1 MSPGSSQKTFD
12 DLSRTTCVPPRPKP
26 LSGSTAGQSAA
37 DWDTTNPNVFPHLRA
52 CWLGIR
58 LALPTFMQTPILM
71 VHGMCCTGQVWTQF
85 RSFFEAR
92 GARVY
97 APTLRPLDRVG
108 IHERPH
114 RALANLSLNDYVTD
128 LEEEVRRIQH
138 DTGLMPA
145 VIGHSMGGLLAQALA
160 ERQRISAAVLISPAS
175 PAGVRTLNTQVFWA
189 TRAVL
194 DRFGWNAPMIRPR
207 RRTTD
212 FMVMN
217 VMPPNERAAALDS
230 MVWESGRAF
239 DDFANFPVDETRIRV
254 PLLTIAAGR
263 DRLVPAKQVR
273 RTAAKYAAVGGEF
286 RAYPQHGHWLY
297 AEPGWELAA
306 ADIYDWLE
314 RATLRSPALRD
325 ARNAAEGAVQP
336 QSDVV

>member
-1 MSPGSSQKTFD
+1 
-12 DLSRTTCVPPRPKP
+12 
-26 LSGSTAGQSAA
+26 
-37 DWDTTNPNVFPHLRA
+37 
-52 CWLGIR
+52 
-58 LALPTFMQTPILM
+58 MQTPILM

-92 GARVY
+92 GTKVY

-114 RALANLSLNDYVTD
+114 RALAQLSLNDYVAD
-128 LEEEVRRIQH
+128 LEAEVQRIQH
-138 DTGLMPA
+138 ETGLVPA

-175 PAGVRTLNTQVFWA
+175 PAGTRTLNNYLFWGGYA
-189 TRAVL
+189 LLERVGL
-194 DRFGWNAPMIRPR
+194 NQPMIRPS

-217 VMPPNERAAALDS
+217 VMPPSERAEAVEG

-239 DDFANFPVDETRIRV
+239 GEFAHYPIDETRIRA

-263 DRLVPAKQVR
+263 DRLVPASQVR
-273 RTAAKYAAVGGEF
+273 RTAAKYAAVGGEL
-286 RAYPQHGHWLY
+286 REYRQHGHWLY
-297 AEPGWELAA
+297 AEPGWELVA
-306 ADIYDWLE
+306 ADVYDWLE

-325 ARNAAEGAVQP
+325 ARSAAAAEEAT
-336 QSDVV
+336 STAL